1 MPCSPDGRA
10 PLCHSILSHF
20 SPRTCSAS
28 KYMFNPSLETVWKIG
43 FQVLALVDNI
53 YPFRH
58 AVLLDLG
65 LCKNSGTSRAMKT
78 ASETTAGLAMSEG
91 GGIWAEKKKKTHSR
105 PVLGASLSYIS
116 QAMVGESNC
125 WVIEKVLGASL
136 MEIIQ
141 IEHRL
146 SHQRQRKAEGRHGVK
161 TRWSKP
167 RTEWSDL

>member
-1 MPCSPDGRA
+1 MEG
-10 PLCHSILSHF
+10 LLS
-20 SPRTCSAS
+20 A
-28 KYMFNPSLETVWKIG
+28 
-43 FQVLALVDNI
+43 
-53 YPFRH
+53 
-58 AVLLDLG
+58 
-65 LCKNSGTSRAMKT
+65 T
-78 ASETTAGLAMSEG
+78 ASSPTFHPGHVQLLNICLIPAWKLSEKLGSKFWLLLTTSTLSDMQCYLTLVCAKTQVRLEQWKQHQRPLQAWRCQREV
-91 GGIWAEKKKKTHSR
+91 EFEQKKRKTHSR

-146 SHQRQRKAEGRHGVK
+146 SHQRQRKAEGRRGVK